1 MFDFKGFINITPL
14 KDNGDMKLS
23 PVGELSAHSA
33 TYSRDKT
40 YFERPNQ
47 QVELVGFTSKKDG
60 AKVTPA
66 AVYTNHILELA
77 QWVYSNAING
87 TITNDQEAFQRLLVG
102 RYETEIS
109 KAFSGPMIEAKGNW
123 FPEWIS
129 WKLDHDE
136 DNSIKIF
143 FADQAF
149 RDGYKDYEIVIVPP
163 IEPVDTFQGIRSVV
177 EEAMKTFTLP
187 THHEKAID
195 KSGGV
200 PYTYLLS
207 HTYQWHDREDST
219 STMPTDWSVIIWGA
233 AGANPSHIKQAY
245 REQILANSGHPYA
258 DWVKVFPEI
267 FTTTM
272 FTIVPGWSIRGIPNL
287 EEVGALYSPILPYD
301 FIQEVAEHFADS
313 AASGDSSN
321 NNGLPAQEV
330 TTLPSLYKSLNT
342 VCVAGNENREEI
354 RSIYDAIKDYAL
366 ISASSPDI
374 GRVSKETTEWIRLFL
389 ATLIAAEEYHVTA
402 PTHEIANMVDE
413 HNPNIEYYVFEHQNV
428 EYRVVSRLCDW
439 RAEPES

>member
-1 MFDFKGFINITPL
+1 MFDFNGFINITPL
-14 KDNGDMKLS
+14 KDNGDMGLS

-47 QVELVGFTSKKDG
+47 QVELVGFTSKLDG
-60 AKVTPA
+60 AKVTPSSE
-66 AVYTNHILELA
+66 YTNHILDVA
-77 QWVYSNAING
+77 QWIYLNSING
-87 TITNDQEAFQRLLVG
+87 TITNDQDEFQRLLVG
-102 RYETEIS
+102 QFETEMS

-123 FPEWIS
+123 FPEWVS
-129 WKLDHDE
+129 WELDNDE

-149 RDGYKDYEIVIVPP
+149 RNGYKDYEIIIVPP
-163 IEPVDTFQGIRSVV
+163 IEPVDTFQAIRSVV
-177 EEAMKTFTLP
+177 EDAMKGFTLP

-207 HTYQWHDREDST
+207 HTYQWHDREDET

-272 FTIVPGWSIRGIPNL
+272 FTIVPGYSIRGIPNL

-301 FIQEVAEHFADS
+301 FIVEVSQRFTISPPSGDAANNKD
-313 AASGDSSN
+313 ASG
-321 NNGLPAQEV
+321 QEV
-330 TTLPSLYKSLNT
+330 TVLPSIYKSLNS
-342 VCVAGNENREEI
+342 VCMAGDENRDDI
-354 RSIYDAIKDYAL
+354 QSIYDVIPDYAL
-366 ISASSPDI
+366 ISSTSPDS
-374 GRVSKETTEWIRLFL
+374 GRMSKETSEWVRLFI
-389 ATLIAAEEYHVTA
+389 ATLIAAEEYHVTS
-402 PTHEIANMVDE
+402 PTHEIAKMVDE
-413 HNPNIEYYVFEHQNV
+413 HNPNIEYYVFEYENV
-428 EYRVVSRLCDW
+428 EFRIVSRSSDW
-439 RAEPES
+439 RADPE